1 MTPIEKLRH
10 LLESKGIYKEAIALM
25 KEHNSRRNFDAN
37 IGRVSKNLGFD
48 GRGAKGRHP
57 DNSNDDDIG
66 LGRRVAKSNST
77 SVLRQFNDLN
87 NKPISEVDM
96 MGQEKVYKERANGQW
111 EYWTYSDG
119 ERYRITAKQAEIMIR
134 QGAKLITPK

>member
-1 MTPIEKLRH
+1 MTPVEKLRH

-25 KEHNSRRNFDAN
+25 KEHNARRNFDAN

-66 LGRRVAKSNST
+66 LGRRVAKSDST

-87 NKPISEVDM
+87 KKPISEVDM

-119 ERYRITAKQAEIMIR
+119 ERYYITAKQAEIMIR
-134 QGAKLITPK
+134 QGAKLITLK